1 MAHYANINTNNIV
14 TQVIVAEQEF
24 INSGLVGDPTS
35 WIQTSY
41 NTRGGIHYGP
51 DGKPDDG
58 MALRKNFASIGDT
71 YDPVRDAFIS
81 PQPYTSWVLDED
93 TCLWNAPVPY
103 PTDGEYYIWDEATLS
118 WVMLQEST
126 E

>member
-1 MAHYANINTNNIV
+1 MAHYANIDTNNVV

-24 INSGLVGDPTS
+24 INSGLVGDPAL

-41 NTRGGIHYGP
+41 NTWGGVHYGS
-51 DGKPDDG
+51 DGKPDG
-58 MALRKNFASIGDT
+58 GVALRKNFASIGST
-71 YDPVRDAFIS
+71 YDLVRDAFIS

-118 WVMLQEST
+118 WVMLKEST
-126 E
+126 